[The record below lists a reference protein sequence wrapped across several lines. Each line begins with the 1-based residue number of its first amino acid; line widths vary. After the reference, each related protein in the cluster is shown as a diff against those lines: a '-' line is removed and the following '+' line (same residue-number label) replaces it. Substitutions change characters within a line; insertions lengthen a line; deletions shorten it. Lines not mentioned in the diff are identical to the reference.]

1 MKIGIIG
8 AGKIGGTLGPLWH
21 RAGHEVFFG
30 SRHPEELRALVAGLG
45 ARASAGTPV
54 EAAQAGEILLLAVP
68 LVAVPALAS
77 SISAHT
83 SNKVVLDA
91 CNPYPDRDGDAAA
104 VALRHPAGSAGW
116 VASHFPKARVVKA
129 FNTVY
134 FKVLQAEAHRG
145 GNDGVGIPLAGD
157 DPDAIAAAVQ
167 LTRDAGFTPVI
178 VGGLEKGKLFEPGTA
193 VYASGMKGSEV
204 SAALGVEAATG
215 MREGK
220 TT

>member
-1 MKIGIIG
+1 M
-8 AGKIGGTLGPLWH
+8 
-21 RAGHEVFFG
+21 
-30 SRHPEELRALVAGLG
+30 
-45 ARASAGTPV
+45 
-54 EAAQAGEILLLAVP
+54 
-68 LVAVPALAS
+68 
-77 SISAHT
+77 
-83 SNKVVLDA
+83 
-91 CNPYPDRDGDAAA
+91 
-104 VALRHPAGSAGW
+104 
-116 VASHFPKARVVKA
+116 
-129 FNTVY
+129 
-134 FKVLQAEAHRG
+134 
-145 GNDGVGIPLAGD
+145 GIPLAGD

>member
-1 MKIGIIG
+1 MRRSDADPRSTVGY
-8 AGKIGGTLGPLWH
+8 
-21 RAGHEVFFG
+21 
-30 SRHPEELRALVAGLG
+30 GLG
-45 ARASAGTPV
+45 LEPSV
-54 EAAQAGEILLLAVP
+54 W
-68 LVAVPALAS
+68 AS
-77 SISAHT
+77 ST
-83 SNKVVLDA
+83 TTL
-91 CNPYPDRDGDAAA
+91 
-104 VALRHPAGSAGW
+104 PAGSAGW